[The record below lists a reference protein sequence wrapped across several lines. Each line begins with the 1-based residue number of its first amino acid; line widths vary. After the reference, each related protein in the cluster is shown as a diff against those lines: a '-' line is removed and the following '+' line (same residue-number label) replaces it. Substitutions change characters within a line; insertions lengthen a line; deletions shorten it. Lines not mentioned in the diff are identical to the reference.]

1 MPKKNTLL
9 QNLQGTLQR
18 GPTHGFPEHLRLCEM
33 PPLANEK
40 RVNLREPLLS
50 HDEGPRLST
59 NLGGLRPPERSQAT
73 LRGRVYIPTVEI
85 RFQKHKIAKKTG
97 KPPSL
102 SKSERYARL
111 FHIIVHQL
119 HIISYRIVSYDVI
132 SYRIVS
138 YHIISYQFISHHIIS
153 YPYHIHPH
161 HIHIVS
167 IFNSTRKTLW
177 PPKLDPMIST
187 KKCQFHSRLRVT
199 HVLHVPDA

>member
-1 MPKKNTLL
+1 MPKKTPCYKIYKAPFK
-9 QNLQGTLQR
+9 G

-111 FHIIVHQL
+111 FHIILHQL

-138 YHIISYQFISHHIIS
+138 YHIISIHITSYHIIS
-153 YPYHIHPH
+153 ISYTSTSYPYRIH
-161 HIHIVS
+161 
-167 IFNSTRKTLW
+167 F
-177 PPKLDPMIST
+177 
-187 KKCQFHSRLRVT
+187 
-199 HVLHVPDA
+199 